1 MLRIA
6 DLAKSYGD
14 HPVLQS
20 VSLEADAGQIVGLAG
35 PNGAGKTTM
44 LKCIL
49 GVVHADAGTITVD
62 GVDARAAPL
71 AARRVVGYAPSE
83 TALYHGLRAV
93 ELLDLAIGFHPAGS
107 PTRGRALLD
116 ALEVPPRRR
125 VRNLSHGMKRKVLL
139 AQVLASGSPMLI
151 LDEPLEA
158 FDPDARRVAIDLLRE
173 AAASGHGILC
183 ASHDLASTQVLC
195 DRVAFLSGGLILR
208 EGPTGELMAEA
219 GRLVHVVLREERTV
233 DALPAHPGWT
243 WTGTGRAWTLVHGD
257 DPEVAIARLTN
268 LPIASLRS
276 GGASLDEVFAA
287 LFRQRNDEP

>member
-62 GVDARAAPL
+62 GVDARADPL

-139 AQVLASGSPMLI
+139 AQALASGAPLLVM
-151 LDEPLEA
+151 DEPMEA
-158 FDPDARRVAIDLLRE
+158 FDPAARHVAIALLRE
-173 AAASGHGILC
+173 AAASGRAVLC
-183 ASHDLASTQVLC
+183 SSHDLLSTEQLC
-195 DRVAFLSGGLILR
+195 DRVVFLRDGKVLR
-208 EGPTGELMAEA
+208 EGPTGALLAEA
-219 GRLVHVVLREERTV
+219 GRLVHVTLRSPIVET
-233 DALPAHPGWT
+233 ALPTRGGWS
-243 WTGTGRAWTLVHGD
+243 WSGGGTNWTLVHDGS
-257 DPEVAIARLTN
+257 PEDVLAVLAD
-268 LPIASLRS
+268 LPIASIRT
-276 GGASLDEVFAA
+276 GDGTLDEVFGA
-287 LFRQRNDEP
+287 LYAEPQQ